1 MMRLIATLWRARSA
15 EVEEAVFDANAIRL
29 LQQNLREATQ
39 AFEIAKY
46 ELARV
51 MAQETTEARLAAELA
66 ERVHLLEEDAGK
78 ALSANDNSR
87 AEMLAGRIAV
97 LEDERAAHLET
108 SKTCG
113 REARRIREQVDQA
126 ARRIAEVKRGLS
138 TAMAVDALQRTRGRL
153 SGLGLGEGAPGGLG
167 AIREAETTLKR
178 IRERQQGQEDV
189 SEAMAKLEGEL
200 PVAGARHPDASLR
213 RQTDPKDVLA
223 RLKRNAPPPAA

>member
-1 MMRLIATLWRARSA
+1 MMRVLATLWRARTA
-15 EVEEAVFDANAIRL
+15 EAEEAVFDANAIRL

-51 MAQETTEARLAAELA
+51 MAQETTEARHATELA
-66 ERVHLLEEDAGK
+66 GRITLLEEDAGK
-78 ALSANDNSR
+78 ALAAADEAR

-97 LEDERAAHLET
+97 LEDERAAHKET
-108 SKTCG
+108 AQTCG
-113 REARRIREQVDQA
+113 REAGRIRAQVDSA

-138 TAMAVDALQRTRGRL
+138 TATAVDALQRTRGRL
-153 SGLGLGEGAPGGLG
+153 SGLGMGEGGAGGPG

-189 SEAMAKLEGEL
+189 SEALRKLEGEMPIGGL
-200 PVAGARHPDASLR
+200 RHPDASLR

-223 RLKRNAPPPAA
+223 RLKGGGKTSP